1 MNLKKKKSSMRKN
14 FIFLPLCVLI
24 ISLCCVFYTCSPEQ
38 KVIERQTIQIG
49 ESDTTTKNVVYYK
62 AAKFRGR
69 ERTYLAT
76 DLSTIEK
83 PASPNEFTQYF
94 HNPPVRQDNTSTC
107 WSFAT
112 TSFFESEL
120 KRLGRGEFK
129 LSELYTVYWEFL
141 EKARGFIQRKGDQLF
156 TAGSEHNAVI
166 ARMKKYGAVPASAYS
181 GLLPGQTEHDH
192 SQLHKEIE
200 TYLMFCKK
208 HGYWDEDKAI
218 SYVKSIL
225 NKYLGAPPETVQV
238 EGRTI
243 TPKEYLDKVLQ
254 LPLDDYVS
262 LISFKYIPFYTK
274 GEFRVPDN
282 WWHSEEYYNVPL
294 DEFYD
299 AIVGALKNGFT
310 VDFGGDIS
318 EPGISGEND
327 IAIIPTFD
335 IHPQLI
341 DQDSREFRYSE
352 KTSTDD
358 HAIHAVGIK
367 DAGNHTWFLIKDS
380 GGSAQRGLFP
390 GYYMYRDDY
399 VKLKMLMIT
408 VHKDAVTDLLAK
420 FSQTNP

>member
-1 MNLKKKKSSMRKN
+1 MRKSA
-14 FIFLPLCVLI
+14 FYLQLCVLI
-24 ISLCCVFYTCSPEQ
+24 IFLCCVFYTCSPEQ
-38 KVIERQTIQIG
+38 KIIERQTIQIG
-49 ESDTTTKNVVYYK
+49 ENELTEKNVVGYK
-62 AAKFRGR
+62 TAEIRGK
-69 ERTYLAT
+69 ERTYLVT

-83 PASPNEFTQYF
+83 PVSLDEFTKYF
-94 HNPPVRQDNTSTC
+94 HNPPVRQDRTSTC
-107 WSFAT
+107 WCFAT

-166 ARMKKYGAVPASAYS
+166 ARMKEYGAVPASAYS

-192 SQLHKEIE
+192 SQLYKEIK
-200 TYLMFCKK
+200 TYLTFCKE
-208 HGYWDEDKAI
+208 HGYWDEDKAV

-238 EGRTI
+238 DGKI
-243 TPKEYLDKVLQ
+243 MTPKEYLDEVLQ

-274 GEFRVPDN
+274 GEFKVPDN
-282 WWHSEEYYNVPL
+282 WWHSEEYHNVPL

-299 AIVGALKNGFT
+299 AIVGSLKNGFT

-318 EPGISGEND
+318 EPGINGEDD

-335 IHPQLI
+335 IHPRLI
-341 DQDSREFRYSE
+341 DQDSREFRFSR

-367 DAGNHTWFLIKDS
+367 EAGDHTWFLIKDS
-380 GGSAQRGLFP
+380 GGSAQKGLFP

-399 VKLKMLMIT
+399 VKLKMLTIT
-408 VHKDAVTDLLAK
+408 VHRDAVSDLLTK
-420 FSQTNP
+420 FSSLNP

>member
-1 MNLKKKKSSMRKN
+1 MRKSI
-14 FIFLPLCVLI
+14 IFLPLYVLI
-24 ISLCCVFYTCSPEQ
+24 ISLSYVFFTCSPEQ
-38 KVIERQTIQIG
+38 KIIERQTIQIG
-49 ESDTTTKNVVYYK
+49 ESDITEKNVVYYK
-62 AAKFRGR
+62 TAESRGR
-69 ERTYLAT
+69 EKTYLAT

-83 PASPNEFTQYF
+83 PASLDEFTQYF
-94 HNPPVRQDNTSTC
+94 HNPPVRQDKTSTC
-107 WSFAT
+107 WCFAT

-141 EKARGFIQRKGDQLF
+141 EKARGFIQKKGDQLF

-166 ARMKKYGAVPASAYS
+166 ARMKEYGAVPASAYS

-200 TYLMFCKK
+200 TYLMFCKE
-208 HGYWDEDKAI
+208 HGYWDEDKAV

-225 NKYLGAPPETVQV
+225 NKYLGSPPETVQV

-243 TPKEYLDKVLQ
+243 TPKEYLDEVLE

-299 AIVGALKNGFT
+299 AIVRALKSGFT

-318 EPGISGEND
+318 EPGISGDDD

-335 IHPQLI
+335 IHPRLI
-341 DQDSREFRYSE
+341 DQDSREFRYSQ

-358 HAIHAVGIK
+358 HAIHAVGFK
-367 DAGNHTWFLIKDS
+367 DVGDHTWFLIKDS

-399 VKLKMLMIT
+399 VKLKMLTIT
-408 VHKDAVTDLLAK
+408 VHRDAVSDLLKK
-420 FSQTNP
+420 FGQTNP

>member
-1 MNLKKKKSSMRKN
+1 MRKSLT
-14 FIFLPLCVLI
+14 FLPLCVLI
-24 ISLCCVFYTCSPEQ
+24 ICLCCAFYTCSPEQ
-38 KVIERQTIQIG
+38 KIIERQTIQVG
-49 ESDTTTKNVVYYK
+49 DSDTTDKNVVYYK
-62 AAKFRGR
+62 TAELGGR

-76 DLSTIEK
+76 DLSTTEK
-83 PASPNEFTQYF
+83 PASIEEFTQYF
-94 HNPPVRQDNTSTC
+94 HNPPVRQDRTSTC

-141 EKARGFIQRKGDQLF
+141 EKTRGFIQRKGDQLF

-166 ARMKKYGAVPASAYS
+166 SRMKEYGAVPASAYS

-192 SQLHKEIE
+192 SQLYEEIK
-200 TYLMFCKK
+200 TYLMFCKEN
-208 HGYWDEDKAI
+208 GYWDEDKAV

-225 NKYLGAPPETVQV
+225 NTYLGAPPETVQA
-238 EGRTI
+238 EGRTM
-243 TPKEYLDKVLQ
+243 TPKEYLNDILQ
-254 LPLDDYVS
+254 LPLDEYVS
-262 LISFKYIPFYTK
+262 LISFKYIPFYTR

-294 DEFYD
+294 DEFYA
-299 AIVGALKNGFT
+299 AIVGALKNGYT

-318 EPGISGEND
+318 EPGISGDDD

-335 IHPQLI
+335 IHSQLI
-341 DQDSREFRYSE
+341 DQDSREFRFNK

-358 HAIHAVGIK
+358 HAIHAVGIREV
-367 DAGNHTWFLIKDS
+367 DNHTWFLIKDS
-380 GGSAQRGLFP
+380 GGSAQRGQLP

-399 VKLKMLMIT
+399 VKLKMLTIT
-408 VHKDAVTDLLAK
+408 VHKDAVSDLLAK
-420 FSQTNP
+420 FFQTAP